1 MASASKSGVD
11 QIEKIVLEFKKL
23 RDTKNTTLF
32 EEKLGEQEWS
42 DKSTAVGSLYV
53 NRQALEFIGMPEK
66 IRVTIEPIK

>member
-1 MASASKSGVD
+1 MTTKTSSVEKVD
-11 QIEKIVLEFKKL
+11 KIVLEFKKL

-53 NRQALEFIGMPEK
+53 NRQALELIGMPEK
-66 IRVTIEPIK
+66 IKVTIEPVK